1 MQVGTCGI
9 GEYMIYINDMKKPYR
24 EGMTLLEALKEN
36 NIKTDSNMF
45 NIFVNDDQVDPEDF
59 GSFILSDEDSIDQM
73 FPFFID

>member
-1 MQVGTCGI
+1 MQVGACGI
-9 GEYMIYINDMKKPYR
+9 GEDMLYINDMKKPFR
-24 EGMTLLEALKEN
+24 EGMTLLEALEEN

-59 GSFILSDEDSIDQM
+59 GSFVLKDEDCIDQM